1 MSYFYCYDIHLF
13 NFLTKKGFPFIT
25 KARHY
30 KTNVLFSIYLKTP
43 ELSVAIDEWEA
54 TNH

>member
-13 NFLTKKGFPFIT
+13 NYLTSKGFSFIT

-30 KTNVLFSIYLKTP
+30 KTNVLFSMYLKTP
-43 ELSVAIDEWEA
+43 ELSIAIDEWEA